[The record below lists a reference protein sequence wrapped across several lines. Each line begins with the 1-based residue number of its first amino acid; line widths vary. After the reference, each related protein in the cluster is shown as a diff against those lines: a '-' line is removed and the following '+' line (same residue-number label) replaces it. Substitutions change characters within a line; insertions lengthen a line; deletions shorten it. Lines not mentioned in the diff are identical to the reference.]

1 MFILRLRET
10 LCTRF
15 YLFSVL
21 PEIHTDKNP
30 YYQES
35 PFYIHL
41 FGVFPCGLLA
51 LRNRVAPRPLLLS
64 IVSRCRFTR
73 HHLRPWG
80 CVVSCFPHLA
90 TIPVP
95 IYKKAFMFR
104 ALPPS
109 VSVFLVALSLSVSKC
124 QVLNGVFRLTRC
136 KVTNNISNKSSYY
149 KKSYFFNLFPYKNT
163 YFNGTKWT

>member
-1 MFILRLRET
+1 MFILAFIQVVLFCYSVIIEKVILKLDYILICLFPLDFIPPFILRLRET

-21 PEIHTDKNP
+21 PEIRTDKNP

-95 IYKKAFMFR
+95 IYIKAFMSLRLVVWCFNM
-104 ALPPS
+104 S
-109 VSVFLVALSLSVSKC
+109 KTSCVS
-124 QVLNGVFRLTRC
+124 
-136 KVTNNISNKSSYY
+136 
-149 KKSYFFNLFPYKNT
+149 FNTLQRY
-163 YFNGTKWT
+163 GE